1 MAQSVLKLLADADLR
16 GRMGAFGRACVM
28 EFDISHWVATLESAY
43 RECSR
48 IRQTRPFGRFV
59 HPKALGVA
67 LRGRCYTSGP

>member
-1 MAQSVLKLLADADLR
+1 LK
-16 GRMGAFGRACVM
+16 
-28 EFDISHWVATLESAY
+28 
-43 RECSR
+43 